1 MEYLKDIYLLDMKTK
16 AGSIQ
21 KPSADTKAH
30 PTVTSDA
37 LLGVLSMAPMS
48 GYTMRSVIE
57 ESIGNFWS
65 ESYGQ
70 IYPALKRLAA
80 EGLVEKKTERQK
92 GRPARHVYSL
102 TEDGWDRLREWLA
115 IPARAEVPRNDLL
128 LKLFF
133 GSHAPAGTSRE
144 NVMAFVASQEQA
156 LARYAEIA
164 KDLKR
169 RRQEDPRAR
178 FWLMTL
184 NYGQCYS
191 EAMLRW
197 GRETLSELDA
207 IEREAGPAKA
217 TGKKSRT
224 GRK

>member
-1 MEYLKDIYLLDMKTK
+1 MNNKKENLTARKDRAT
-16 AGSIQ
+16 AT
-21 KPSADTKAH
+21 P
-30 PTVTSDA
+30 DA

-92 GRPARHVYSL
+92 GRPARYVYSL
-102 TEDGWDRLREWLA
+102 TEEGWERLREWLA

-133 GSHAPAGTSRE
+133 GTHAPAGANRE
-144 NVMAFVASQEQA
+144 NVAAFVALHEEA

-164 KDLKR
+164 RDLKR
-169 RRQEDPRAR
+169 RKKEDPRAD
-178 FWLMTL
+178 FWQMTL
-184 NYGQCYS
+184 SYGRHHS
-191 EAMLRW
+191 TAMVAW
-197 GRETLSELDA
+197 GRETLKELDV
-207 IEREAGPAKA
+207 IERAAGKA
-217 TGKKSRT
+217 AVKRDKA
-224 GRK
+224 